1 MLPSHLMPSR
11 DWTGPAEVFRL
22 GEWRVDVAPGTLT
35 RGDEQHRIEPKVMAV
50 LVLLAG
56 RAGHVVSKE
65 QILAAVWPDAVV
77 EEVALARS
85 VSELRRVLGDEAHQP
100 RYIETLPKRGYRVIA
115 PVSVIE
121 REEQLAPPRS
131 RRRSRWPVAAVALGV
146 VLAAVALWAV
156 KERTGSPHLGPSGD
170 RTKARERPTLAVLP
184 FANLGPPE
192 ELPFADGLTDE
203 ITSRLAENPRL
214 AVISHTSA
222 AHFAAGDR
230 PLPKIG
236 EALGADYVLEGS
248 VRWERGGGGAG
259 RVRVSPQLIRVADD
273 THVWSRTYERE
284 RQGVFALQSAVAR
297 DVAQALGARIAS
309 DESASLPPLPTR
321 SVEAYEVYLEGLHR
335 LGSFTEPSVRAALE
349 RFERAIALDPRF
361 ALAHARRGQ
370 ALWILAQPL
379 GDLPQGEA
387 FRGALQAAE
396 RALELDEALPEA
408 HVTLGWV
415 RLWYRWDWASAEAS
429 FRRALALRPS
439 HPYAHVGLG
448 FALTVQRRHEEAIAE
463 GMTGVRLSP
472 LGLSLRT
479 AYTEI
484 LWYARRD
491 QEAEEQA
498 RLAIRLDPAF
508 SRASLVL
515 AWVLEARGSIPEAA
529 EAFAASLKKG
539 GHRDE
544 VAAAAVSAGRGGPE
558 VYWRWRL
565 GQTPADNAWAGVQRA
580 KAWGRLG
587 DRDAALEALERGFRE
602 RVGDLVLLAVAPWY
616 DPLRSDPRFESLVAR
631 MGFPTPPAR

>member
-1 MLPSHLMPSR
+1 MPSHDR
-11 DWTGPAEVFRL
+11 TGPAEVFRL

-35 RGDEQHRIEPKVMAV
+35 RGDDQHRIEPKVMAV
-50 LVLLAG
+50 LALLAR

-65 QILAAVWPDAVV
+65 EILAAVWPDAVV

-121 REEQLAPPRS
+121 PEEGPAPPRS
-131 RRRSRWPVAAVALGV
+131 RRRSRWPIPAVALGV
-146 VLAAVALWAV
+146 VLAAIALWAV
-156 KERTGSPHLGPSGD
+156 RSRTGSLHPAPSDD
-170 RTKARERPTLAVLP
+170 RTRARERPTLAVLP

-192 ELPFADGLTDE
+192 ELFFADGLTDE
-203 ITSRLAENPRL
+203 ITSRLAENPQL

-222 AHFAAGDR
+222 AHYAAGDQ

-248 VRWERGGGGAG
+248 VRWERVGGGAG

-273 THVWSRTYERE
+273 THVWSRIYERE
-284 RQGVFALQSAVAR
+284 LQGVFALQSAVAG

-309 DESASLPPLPTR
+309 DKSASPPPVPTH
-321 SVEAYEVYLEGLHR
+321 SIEAYEAYLEGVQR
-335 LGSFTEPSVRAALE
+335 LGQYTDVSVRAALE
-349 RFERAIALDPRF
+349 RFERAVALDPRF

-379 GDLPQGEA
+379 GDLPHGKA

-415 RLWYRWDWASAEAS
+415 RLFYRWDWLGAEAS
-429 FRRALALRPS
+429 FRRALALRPNEAG
-439 HPYAHVGLG
+439 AHTGLG
-448 FALTVQRRHEEAIAE
+448 FALTVQRRHAEAIAE
-463 GMTGVRLSP
+463 GMTGIRLSP
-472 LGLSLRT
+472 LSLSLRT

-515 AWVLEARGSIPEAA
+515 AWILEARGSIPAAA
-529 EAFAASLKKG
+529 EAYAASLKKG
-539 GHRDE
+539 GARNA
-544 VAAAAVSAGRGGPE
+544 VADAAVSAARSGPE
-558 VYWRWRL
+558 AYWRWRL
-565 GQTPADNAWAGVQRA
+565 KQVRA
-580 KAWGRLG
+580 ESAHAAVERAQVLAHLG
-587 DRDAALEALERGFRE
+587 ERDAALAALERAYRD
-602 RVGDLVLLAVAPWY
+602 RVGDLVTLAVVPLY
-616 DPLRSDPRFESLVAR
+616 DPLRSDPRFASLVAR
-631 MGFPTPPAR
+631 MGFPPPPGR

>member
-1 MLPSHLMPSR
+1 MPSQVR
-11 DWTGPAEVFRL
+11 TGPAEVFRL

-35 RGDEQHRIEPKVMAV
+35 RGNEQHRIEPKVMAV

-65 QILAAVWPDAVV
+65 ETLAAVWSDAVV
-77 EEVALARS
+77 EEVALARC

-121 REEQLAPPRS
+121 PEEGRALPLS
-131 RRRSRWPVAAVALGV
+131 RRRSRRPVAAVALGV

-170 RTKARERPTLAVLP
+170 RTMVRERPTLAVLP

-192 ELPFADGLTDE
+192 ELFFADGLTDE

-222 AHFAAGDR
+222 AHYAAGDH

-248 VRWERGGGGAG
+248 VRWERGGGGPG

-284 RQGVFALQSAVAR
+284 LQGVFALQNAVAS
-297 DVAQALGARIAS
+297 DVAQALGARIAD
-309 DESASLPPLPTR
+309 DESGSLPPIPTH
-321 SVEAYEVYLEGLHR
+321 SMEAYEVYLEGIQR
-335 LGSFTEPSVRAALE
+335 LSRYTDVSVRAALD

-370 ALWILAQPL
+370 ALWMLAQPL
-379 GDLPQGEA
+379 GDLPPGEA
-387 FRGALQAAE
+387 FPEALRAAE
-396 RALELDEALPEA
+396 RALELDEGLPEA

-415 RLWYRWDWASAEAS
+415 RLWHRWDWMGAEAS

-439 HPYAHVGLG
+439 QANAHTGLG
-448 FALTVQRRHEEAIAE
+448 FALTVQRRHQEAIAE

-508 SRASLVL
+508 PRASLVL
-515 AWVLEARGSIPEAA
+515 AWILEARGSIPEAA
-529 EAFAASLKKG
+529 EAHAASLKKG
-539 GHRDE
+539 GARDE
-544 VAAAAVSAGRGGPE
+544 VAAAAVSAARTGPE
-558 VYWRWRL
+558 AYWRWRL
-565 GQTPADNAWAGVQRA
+565 GQFPADNAFAGVQRA

-587 DRDAALEALERGFRE
+587 DRDAALGALERGYRG
-602 RVGDLVLLAVAPWY
+602 RVGELMLLAVAPWF
-616 DPLRSDPRFESLVAR
+616 DPLRSDPRFEALVAR
-631 MGFPTPPAR
+631 MGFPPPPDR